1 MKTVLLLAVLVSSIA
16 LSNGQTNLPVDT
28 ANLSI
33 AAQTIERQGSVL
45 LCRGHVEIATDAI
58 VLHADEM
65 DYHCDCG
72 EVELRGNVRLKL
84 RSTIKATCQGTGCVS
99 VDSPQAKAMAKIVE
113 GMAKALAERQGRTP
127 K

>member
-65 DYHCDCG
+65 DYHSDSG

-99 VDSPQAKAMAKIVE
+99 VDSPQATAMAK
-113 GMAKALAERQGRTP
+113 MAKALAERQGRTP